1 MSSEREFER
10 LNLLQRD
17 QLGQTTEHF
26 LNLSSANRDK
36 AIDPSS
42 NDVTYIIPI
51 GIKDS
56 LSIEVEQFEIPHTRY
71 AINSSNNTMYISEFV
86 NGVYN
91 FFALKAG
98 TGGYTVTN
106 LAIALEL
113 STASPC
119 AFTENAVL
127 TNTYSFTSSESIGK
141 IAIISSGDVPYNIH
155 NCRENL
161 KIVRYTKIS
170 DTEATVTFI
179 APYDYILAAGAL
191 LNLNVFEFVDR
202 QVQVI
207 DVTAPRTVTLIGDFT
222 ELDDSVVSLSKTYL
236 EPYSA
241 INSMSDV
248 IGLGL
253 VDLQTA
259 DSKFNILAFGSPFAT
274 EVIDG
279 VAAPTILTEFS
290 PFLSLDD
297 IAVITGSNAW
307 FANEPLTVVAT
318 SDENHLSLGI
328 EVAGLWSSTGT
339 ITITNEN
346 LAETIDVSAI
356 DYLSSAA
363 NVVTLTVTPDS
374 GVTPATWAVGE
385 IVTLG
390 NLTHGELAN
399 TEITIESVDT
409 GTFVITFIYNTSV
422 ILTPGSTFISP
433 SNETSGLSTTY
444 IAPNRYD
451 LSINRRVLLVRCTV
465 DGVDIGNVSIPGNP
479 TIFFSRIQLLA
490 GADLVNFTNDKA
502 VIGKYRFPGRVKNL
516 RTIRLRFYEETGLQ
530 YDFLET
536 EFSLFLKVTS
546 ALGFVA

>member
-10 LNLLQRD
+10 LTLLQKD
-17 QLGQTTEHF
+17 QLGQTTDHF

-36 AIDPSS
+36 TVDPSS
-42 NDVTYIIPI
+42 SDVTYLLNQ
-51 GIKDS
+51 GIKDA
-56 LSIEVEQFEIPHTRY
+56 LSVEVEQFEIPHTRY
-71 AINSSNNTMYISEFV
+71 AINATNNTLYISEFV
-86 NGVYN
+86 NGAYN

-98 TGGYTVTN
+98 TGGYTISN
-106 LAIALEL
+106 LVIALEL

-127 TNTYSFTSSESIGK
+127 TNTYNFTSSESIGK
-141 IAIISSGDVPYNIH
+141 IAIISSGDVTYNIH

-161 KIVRYTKIS
+161 QIVRYTKIS
-170 DTEATVTFI
+170 DTEATVTFL
-179 APYDYILAAGAL
+179 APYEYILAEGAL
-191 LNLNVFEFVDR
+191 LTLNVFEFVDR
-202 QVQVI
+202 EVQVI
-207 DVTAPRTVTLIGDFT
+207 GVTAPRTVTLLGDFT
-222 ELDDSVVSLSKTYL
+222 ELIDSVVSLTKSYL

-241 INSMSDV
+241 KNSMSDV
-248 IGLGL
+248 VGLGL
-253 VDLQTA
+253 VDLQTNN
-259 DSKFNILAFGSPFAT
+259 SKFQILAFGSPFAT
-274 EVIDG
+274 EVVDG
-279 VAAPTILTEFS
+279 IAATTILTEFS

-297 IAVITGSNAW
+297 IAVVTGSTAW
-307 FANEPLTVVAT
+307 FANESLTVVGT

-339 ITITNEN
+339 ITITNED
-346 LAETIDVSAI
+346 LTETIDVSAI
-356 DYLSSAA
+356 DYLSSSA

-374 GVTPATWAVGE
+374 GVTPVTWAVGE

-399 TEITIESVDT
+399 VEITIESVDT
-409 GTFVITFIYNTSV
+409 ATFVITFTYDTSV
-422 ILTPGSTFISP
+422 LLTPGSTFISP

-451 LSINRRVLLVRCTV
+451 LSINRRVLLVRCTI
-465 DGVDIGNVSIPGNP
+465 DGVDIGNVSIPGDP
-479 TIFFSRIQLLA
+479 TVFFSRIQLLA
-490 GADLVNFTNDKA
+490 GADLVNFTNNKA

-546 ALGFVA
+546 ALGFVS